1 MKTHYDGD
9 FDVLVLRGQ
18 LQLMKSE
25 FKLRD
30 DDLRDGELWTWRD
43 VVEYVKELR
52 GPQKQLLSEVV
63 KLIRLL
69 LLIPA
74 TNAVS
79 EWSASAVRR
88 TKTYVRSTM
97 GQARLNHAM
106 LLTIHREQTDKLNIV
121 EIANQFVNNEN
132 RLRNFGRFTK
142 KDMRSYAPVKS
153 KQKYT
158 QTDLKVE
165 SDL

>member
-1 MKTHYDGD
+1 MQLNIALEDILSKAANGEHFEDSLTLVKTHYDGD
-9 FDVLVLRGQ
+9 FDVLALRGQ

-25 FKLRD
+25 FKLID

-43 VVEYVKELR
+43 VVECVKELR

-79 EWSASAVRR
+79 ERSASAVRR
-88 TKTYVRSTM
+88 TKTY
-97 GQARLNHAM
+97 L
-106 LLTIHREQTDKLNIV
+106 
-121 EIANQFVNNEN
+121 
-132 RLRNFGRFTK
+132 
-142 KDMRSYAPVKS
+142 
-153 KQKYT
+153 
-158 QTDLKVE
+158 
-165 SDL
+165 